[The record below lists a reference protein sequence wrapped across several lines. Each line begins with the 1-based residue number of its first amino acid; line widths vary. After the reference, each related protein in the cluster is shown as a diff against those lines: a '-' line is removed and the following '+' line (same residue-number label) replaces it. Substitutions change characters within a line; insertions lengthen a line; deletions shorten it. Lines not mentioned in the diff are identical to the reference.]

1 MDYHNNINLQMN
13 YWPALT
19 TGLAECAEP
28 LTEFILSMRKPGAV
42 TARKYFNAR
51 GWMAGISGNPFGF
64 TAPFVS
70 QDMSWNYN
78 PVAAHWLATHLWE
91 YYEFTRDKQFLA
103 KVAYPVLKECAQFSE
118 TTCGK
123 NRTARSR
130 RRLRPRPNTD
140 RWTRGRPSPTR

>member
-1 MDYHNNINLQMN
+1 MWHNNVDGPWRVDYHNNINLQMN

-64 TAPFVS
+64 TSPFVS

-91 YYEFTRDKQFLA
+91 YYEFTRDKRFLSQ
-103 KVAYPVLKECAQFSE
+103 VAIRY
-118 TTCGK
+118 
-123 NRTARSR
+123 
-130 RRLRPRPNTD
+130 
-140 RWTRGRPSPTR
+140 